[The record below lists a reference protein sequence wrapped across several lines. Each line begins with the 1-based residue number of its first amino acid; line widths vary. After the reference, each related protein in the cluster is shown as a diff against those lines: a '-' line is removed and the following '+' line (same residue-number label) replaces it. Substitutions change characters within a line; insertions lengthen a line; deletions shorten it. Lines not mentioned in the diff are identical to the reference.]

1 MASVPEVGIFWLIDN
16 KPVADESPGFRVIW
30 ASAV

>member
-1 MASVPEVGIFWLIDN
+1 MASITEVGIFWLIDD
-16 KPVADESPGFRVIW
+16 KLAADSIPWRQVIW